1 MIKIKFNDE
10 ILYLTE
16 DGWHNLADLVKE
28 GDEIKIIGVKDD

>member
-16 DGWHNLADLVKE
+16 DGWRNLADLVKE
-28 GDEIKIIGVKDD
+28 GDEIKIIGVKDE